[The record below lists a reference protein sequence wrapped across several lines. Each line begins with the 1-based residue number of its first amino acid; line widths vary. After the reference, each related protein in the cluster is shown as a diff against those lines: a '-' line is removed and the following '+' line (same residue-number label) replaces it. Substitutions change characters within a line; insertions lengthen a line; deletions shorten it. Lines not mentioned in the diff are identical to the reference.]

1 MKIRVFRSGHGDAL
15 LLTSDTG
22 KHILVDG
29 GVPAAYEDHWAT
41 TIGKLRDKNQTL
53 ELVYVSHID
62 RDHIGGI
69 VEMFDNEVLWRLYEA
84 RTNNPALSQRAKK
97 PKKPK
102 FKRPPEVKAIWHN
115 GFWEKTRKERIRNG
129 HSNSMDM
136 ADIFFRGAQIHAGAG
151 GHSSGSHDHGKETTP
166 ASLANRMHFLGQ
178 SVGDAVELGR
188 RIGGK
193 QLNIPVN
200 PEFDG
205 SFITRKQNQDTFS
218 IGGFNITVLGPT
230 TDELKKMEGYWD
242 TWLNDNQSRLA
253 VLKKRHDRDAD
264 KLENANFDISS
275 MAKETSIALSGSQYV
290 SPPNLAS
297 IILLAENDGRTILL
311 TGDADDA
318 SVIAGL
324 EAKGLL
330 DANQQIHVNVHKIGH
345 HGADNSYSNKLARTV
360 LADDYVFC
368 GDGANTNPE
377 TDVVGGYLRVLLEG
391 DNNHPPAIKPGM
403 KPTFWFSSGPGL
415 ESKSK
420 LNNHWID
427 VEIELK
433 KWQGNYPNKFRYKF
447 LKSGDSFIVK

>member
-41 TIGKLRDKNQTL
+41 TIGKLRDDNEPL

-84 RTNNPALSQRAKK
+84 RTNNPALNQRARK

-115 GFWEKTRKERIRNG
+115 GFWEETRKKRIRNG
-129 HSNSMDM
+129 HSSSMNL

-151 GHSSGSHDHGKETTP
+151 GDTSGSHDHGKETTS

-178 SVGDAVELGR
+178 SVGDAIELGR
-188 RIGGK
+188 RVGAK
-193 QLNIPVN
+193 QLDIPVN

-218 IGGFNITVLGPT
+218 IGGFEITILGPT
-230 TDELKKMEGYWD
+230 TAELNKMGDFWD
-242 TWLNDNQSRLA
+242 AWLNENESGLA
-253 VLKKRHDRDAD
+253 KLIKRHEGDAD
-264 KLENANFDISS
+264 KLQSSTFDISS
-275 MAKETSIALSGSQYV
+275 MAKEASIALSGSQYV

-324 EAKGLL
+324 KAKGLL

-345 HGADNSYSNKLARTV
+345 HGADNSYSDELARMV

-368 GDGANTNPE
+368 GDGAHTNPE
-377 TDVVGGYLRVLLEG
+377 TDVIAGYLGVLLEG
-391 DNNHPPAIKPGM
+391 DNNHPPAMKPGM

-415 ESKSK
+415 ETNSK
-420 LNNHWID
+420 LDSQWIK
-427 VEIELK
+427 VEKELK
-433 KWQGNYPNKFRYKF
+433 KWQNNHPNKFRYKF
-447 LKSGDSFIVK
+447 LKSGDSFLVK